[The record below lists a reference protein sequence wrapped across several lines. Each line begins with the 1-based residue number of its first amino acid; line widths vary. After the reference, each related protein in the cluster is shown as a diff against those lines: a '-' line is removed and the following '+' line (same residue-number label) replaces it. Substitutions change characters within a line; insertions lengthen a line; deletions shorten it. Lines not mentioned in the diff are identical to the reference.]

1 MSADAHALVLDKY
14 QKGQA
19 PRRLGTS
26 QILDLFAIFYIIQ
39 KSEIYITGITRSSTK
54 MGRPILA
61 FRILLYKEM
70 VEDINHMFTSDITV

>member
-19 PRRLGTS
+19 QRRQGTS
-26 QILDLFAIFYIIQ
+26 QMVDQPAIFYIIQ

-54 MGRPILA
+54 MCQPILA
-61 FRILLYKEM
+61 FRILFHLI
-70 VEDINHMFTSDITV
+70 V